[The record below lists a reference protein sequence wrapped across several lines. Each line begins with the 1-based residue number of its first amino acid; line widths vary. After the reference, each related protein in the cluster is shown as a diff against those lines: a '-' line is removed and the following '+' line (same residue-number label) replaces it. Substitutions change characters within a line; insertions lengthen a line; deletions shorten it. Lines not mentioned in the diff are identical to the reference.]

1 MDTII
6 DYFSNIPSS
15 HRTIILVGGLTIF
28 WLIESAIPLFKFNYR
43 KWEHA
48 KVNIFFTVTTIVVN
62 FSMAFILVK
71 TSDYV
76 TSHKIG
82 LLHVLDL
89 PILAFM
95 ILGILLMD
103 LIGAWFIHWLEHKVK
118 WMWKFHLIHHTDQ
131 QIDTTSA
138 NRHHPGESVFRF
150 VFTTLAVILIG
161 APMWMVFM
169 YQTMSV
175 ILTQFN
181 HSNIQI
187 PKWLDNALGILFC
200 TPNIHRIHHHYR
212 QPYTDTNYGNIFSIW
227 DRIFGTYVMID
238 NSKLVY
244 GVDTHMDAKEVTN
257 ITTILK
263 MPFMPYREAIPYDKE
278 ENLG

>member
-1 MDTII
+1 
-6 DYFSNIPSS
+6 
-15 HRTIILVGGLTIF
+15 
-28 WLIESAIPLFKFNYR
+28 
-43 KWEHA
+43 
-48 KVNIFFTVTTIVVN
+48 
-62 FSMAFILVK
+62 MAFILVK

-89 PILAFM
+89 PIWAFM
-95 ILGILLMD
+95 IIGILLMD

-175 ILTQFN
+175 VLTQFN
-181 HSNIQI
+181 HSNIQM

>member
-1 MDTII
+1 MDIVI
-6 DYFSNIPSS
+6 EYFNQIPSS
-15 HRTIILVGGLTIF
+15 HRTIILVGGLTVF
-28 WLIESAIPLFKFNYR
+28 WLIESAIPLFRFNYK
-43 KWEHA
+43 KWQHA
-48 KVNIFFTVTTIVVN
+48 KVNIFFTITTIVVN
-62 FSMAFILVK
+62 FTMAFILVK

-76 TSHKIG
+76 TINKIG
-82 LLHVLDL
+82 LLHLVEM
-89 PILAFM
+89 PIWVFM

-150 VFTTLAVILIG
+150 VFTIMAVIIIG

-169 YQTMSV
+169 YQTLSV
-175 ILTQFN
+175 VFTQFN
-181 HSNIQI
+181 HSNIRM
-187 PKWLDNALGILFC
+187 PKWLDNTLGLVFC
-200 TPNIHRIHHHYR
+200 TPDIHRIHHHYR
-212 QPYTDTNYGNIFSIW
+212 QPFTDTNYGNIFSIW
-227 DRIFGTYVMID
+227 DRMFGTFVIVD
-238 NSKLVY
+238 NSRLVY

-263 MPFMPYREAIPYDKE
+263 MPFMPYRESINYDKE
-278 ENLG
+278 EKLG

>member
-1 MDTII
+1 MDIVI
-6 DYFSNIPSS
+6 EYFNQIPSS
-15 HRTIILVGGLTIF
+15 HRTIILVGGLTVF
-28 WLIESAIPLFKFNYR
+28 WLIESAIPLFRFNYK
-43 KWEHA
+43 KWQHA
-48 KVNIFFTVTTIVVN
+48 KVNIFFTITTIVVN
-62 FSMAFILVK
+62 FTMAFILVK

-76 TSHKIG
+76 TINKIG
-82 LLHVLDL
+82 LLHLFKM
-89 PILAFM
+89 PIWVFM

-150 VFTTLAVILIG
+150 VFTIMAVIIIG

-169 YQTMSV
+169 YQTLSV
-175 ILTQFN
+175 VFTQFN
-181 HSNIQI
+181 HSNIRM
-187 PKWLDNALGILFC
+187 PKWLDNTLGLIFC
-200 TPNIHRIHHHYR
+200 TPDIHRIHHHYR
-212 QPYTDTNYGNIFSIW
+212 QPFTDTNYGNIFSIW
-227 DRIFGTYVMID
+227 DRMFGTFVIVD
-238 NSKLVY
+238 NSRLVY

-263 MPFMPYREAIPYDKE
+263 MPFMPYRESINYDKE
-278 ENLG
+278 EKLG

>member
-1 MDTII
+1 MDNII
-6 DYFSNIPSS
+6 EYFSQIPTS

-28 WLIESAIPLFKFNYR
+28 WLIESAIPLFRFNYK

-48 KVNIFFTVTTIVVN
+48 KLNIFFTVTTIIVN

-76 TSHKIG
+76 TMHKIG
-82 LLHVLDL
+82 LLYIADIPLW
-89 PILAFM
+89 AFM
-95 ILGILLMD
+95 IIGILLMD
-103 LIGAWFIHWLEHKVK
+103 LIGAWFIHWLEHKVQ

-131 QIDTTSA
+131 QLDTTSA

-150 VFTTLAVILIG
+150 VFTTLAVIIIG

-175 ILTQFN
+175 VLTQFN
-181 HSNIQI
+181 HSNIRMA
-187 PKWLDNALGILFC
+187 KWLDNTIGLVFC
-200 TPNIHRIHHHYR
+200 TPDIHRIHHHYR

-227 DRIFGTYVMID
+227 DRIFGTFVMVD
-238 NSKLVY
+238 NDKLIY
-244 GVDTHMDAKEVTN
+244 GIDTHMDTKEVTN

-263 MPFMPYREAIPYDKE
+263 MPFMPYRENISYDRD

>member
-6 DYFSNIPSS
+6 DYFSDIPSL

-76 TSHKIG
+76 TDHKIG
-82 LLHVLDL
+82 LLHLVNL
-89 PILAFM
+89 PLWVFM
-95 ILGILLMD
+95 ILGILMMD

-150 VFTTLAVILIG
+150 VFTTMAVIIIG

-175 ILTQFN
+175 VLTQFN
-181 HSNIQI
+181 HSNIQM
-187 PKWLDNALGILFC
+187 PKWLDNTLGLLFC

-227 DRIFGTYVMID
+227 DRIFGTYVMVD

-244 GVDTHMDAKEVTN
+244 GVDTHMDVKEVTN

-263 MPFMPYREAIPYDKE
+263 MPFMSYREAIPYDRE
-278 ENLG
+278 EKLG

>member
-6 DYFSNIPSS
+6 DYFSDIPSL

-89 PILAFM
+89 PIWAFM
-95 ILGILLMD
+95 IIGILLMD

-175 ILTQFN
+175 VLTQFN
-181 HSNIQI
+181 HSNIQM

>member
-89 PILAFM
+89 PIWAFM

-175 ILTQFN
+175 VLTQFN
-181 HSNIQI
+181 HSNIQM

>member
-1 MDTII
+1 MDIVI
-6 DYFSNIPSS
+6 EYFNQIPSS
-15 HRTIILVGGLTIF
+15 HRTIILVGGLTVF
-28 WLIESAIPLFKFNYR
+28 WLIESAIPLFRFNYK
-43 KWEHA
+43 KWQHA
-48 KVNIFFTVTTIVVN
+48 KVNIFFTITTIVVN
-62 FSMAFILVK
+62 FTMAFILVK

-76 TSHKIG
+76 TINKIG
-82 LLHVLDL
+82 FLHLVEM
-89 PILAFM
+89 PIWVFM

-150 VFTTLAVILIG
+150 VFTIMAVIIIG

-169 YQTMSV
+169 YQTLSV
-175 ILTQFN
+175 VFTQFN
-181 HSNIQI
+181 HSNIRM
-187 PKWLDNALGILFC
+187 PKWLDNTLGLVFC
-200 TPNIHRIHHHYR
+200 TPDIHRIHHHYR
-212 QPYTDTNYGNIFSIW
+212 QPFTDTNYGNIFSIW
-227 DRIFGTYVMID
+227 DRMFGTFVIVD
-238 NSKLVY
+238 NSRLVY

-263 MPFMPYREAIPYDKE
+263 MPFMPYRESINYEKE
-278 ENLG
+278 EKLG

>member
-28 WLIESAIPLFKFNYR
+28 WLIESALPLFKFNYR

-95 ILGILLMD
+95 IIGILLMD

-175 ILTQFN
+175 VLTQFN
-181 HSNIQI
+181 HSNIQM

>member
-6 DYFSNIPSS
+6 EYFSNIPSS

-76 TSHKIG
+76 TLHKIG
-82 LLHVLDL
+82 LLHLLHL
-89 PILAFM
+89 PLWGFM

-175 ILTQFN
+175 VLTQFN
-181 HSNIQI
+181 HSNIKM
-187 PKWLDNALGILFC
+187 PKWIDTTLGLVFC

-227 DRIFGTYVMID
+227 DRFFGTFVMVD

-244 GVDTHMDAKEVTN
+244 GIDTHMDPKEVTN
-257 ITTILK
+257 IGSILK
-263 MPFMPYREAIPYDKE
+263 MPFMPYREAIPYEMK
-278 ENLG
+278 ENLD

>member
-6 DYFSNIPSS
+6 EYFSHIPSS

-43 KWEHA
+43 KWDHA

-89 PILAFM
+89 PIWLFM

-150 VFTTLAVILIG
+150 VFTTMAVIIIG

-175 ILTQFN
+175 VLTQFN
-181 HSNIQI
+181 HSNIQM
-187 PKWLDNALGILFC
+187 PKWLDNTIGLLFC

-244 GVDTHMDAKEVTN
+244 GVDTHMNAKEVTN

-263 MPFMPYREAIPYDKE
+263 MPFMPYRDVIPYDHE

>member
-6 DYFSNIPSS
+6 DYFSDIPSL

-28 WLIESAIPLFKFNYR
+28 WLIESALPLFKFNYR

-89 PILAFM
+89 PIWAFM

-175 ILTQFN
+175 VLTQFN

>member
-6 DYFSNIPSS
+6 EYFSHIPSS
-15 HRTIILVGGLTIF
+15 HRTIILVGGLTFF

-82 LLHVLDL
+82 LLHLVNL
-89 PILAFM
+89 PIWVFM

-175 ILTQFN
+175 VLTQFN

-244 GVDTHMDAKEVTN
+244 GVDTHMDPKEVTN

-263 MPFMPYREAIPYDKE
+263 MPFMPYREAIPNDKE

>member
-89 PILAFM
+89 PI
-95 ILGILLMD
+95 
-103 LIGAWFIHWLEHKVK
+103 W
-118 WMWKFHLIHHTDQ
+118 HL
-131 QIDTTSA
+131 
-138 NRHHPGESVFRF
+138 
-150 VFTTLAVILIG
+150 
-161 APMWMVFM
+161 
-169 YQTMSV
+169 
-175 ILTQFN
+175 
-181 HSNIQI
+181 
-187 PKWLDNALGILFC
+187 
-200 TPNIHRIHHHYR
+200 
-212 QPYTDTNYGNIFSIW
+212 
-227 DRIFGTYVMID
+227 
-238 NSKLVY
+238 
-244 GVDTHMDAKEVTN
+244 
-257 ITTILK
+257 
-263 MPFMPYREAIPYDKE
+263 
-278 ENLG
+278 

>member
-6 DYFSNIPSS
+6 EYFSNIPSS

-43 KWEHA
+43 KWDHA
-48 KVNIFFTVTTIVVN
+48 KVNIFFTVTTIIVN

-76 TSHKIG
+76 TLHKIG
-82 LLHVLDL
+82 LLHLLHL
-89 PILAFM
+89 PLWGFM

-103 LIGAWFIHWLEHKVK
+103 LIGAWFIHWIEHKVK

-150 VFTTLAVILIG
+150 VFTTMAVIIIG

-175 ILTQFN
+175 VLTQFN
-181 HSNIQI
+181 HSNIQM
-187 PKWLDNALGILFC
+187 PKWLDNVLGILFC

-227 DRIFGTYVMID
+227 DRIFGTFVMVD
-238 NSKLVY
+238 NRKLVY
-244 GVDTHMDAKEVTN
+244 GVDTHMDPKEVTN

-263 MPFMPYREAIPYDKE
+263 MPFMPYKEAIAYDKDE
-278 ENLG
+278 YLE

>member
-1 MDTII
+1 MDIVI
-6 DYFSNIPSS
+6 EYFNQIPSS
-15 HRTIILVGGLTIF
+15 HRTIILVGGLTVF
-28 WLIESAIPLFKFNYR
+28 WLIESAIPLFRFNYK
-43 KWEHA
+43 KWQHA
-48 KVNIFFTVTTIVVN
+48 KVNIFFTITTIVVN
-62 FSMAFILVK
+62 FTMAFILVK

-76 TSHKIG
+76 TINKIG
-82 LLHVLDL
+82 FLHLIEM
-89 PILAFM
+89 PIWVFM

-150 VFTTLAVILIG
+150 VFTIMAVIIIG

-169 YQTMSV
+169 YQTLSV
-175 ILTQFN
+175 VFTQFN
-181 HSNIQI
+181 HSNIRM
-187 PKWLDNALGILFC
+187 PKWLDNTLGLVFC
-200 TPNIHRIHHHYR
+200 TPDIHRIHHHYR
-212 QPYTDTNYGNIFSIW
+212 QPFTDTNYGNIFSIW
-227 DRIFGTYVMID
+227 DRMFGTFVIVD
-238 NSKLVY
+238 NSRLVY

-263 MPFMPYREAIPYDKE
+263 MPFMPYRESINYDKE
-278 ENLG
+278 EKLG